1 MWLELVC
8 AVLAAAIGLNI
19 AALWVMARP
28 AYQRGRGDGAN
39 ANSRCEPA
47 GQSFVSV
54 SASRLR
60 PCTVV
65 A

>member
-28 AYQRGRGDGAN
+28 AYQR
-39 ANSRCEPA
+39 
-47 GQSFVSV
+47 
-54 SASRLR
+54 
-60 PCTVV
+60 
-65 A
+65 